1 MEILSKSCIAQGKLQ
16 QLVYISIGA
25 SDYIWMEQMKANED
39 TTVYPDWIEV
49 SWWSWVLHMN
59 LFKAELH
66 ATVHPYNGPPIQK
79 SSDWELT
86 FTAIASGE
94 ILTVSAWALLAII

>member
-49 SWWSWVLHMN
+49 S
-59 LFKAELH
+59 
-66 ATVHPYNGPPIQK
+66 
-79 SSDWELT
+79 
-86 FTAIASGE
+86 
-94 ILTVSAWALLAII
+94 